1 MKIYY
6 TDRIEGNIIVCQ
18 SEDGSM
24 LELERDVLPD
34 AKEGDC
40 IVYDGST
47 YTIDRERTKKRKE
60 EMDTLLNSLFN

>member
-6 TDRIEGNIIVCQ
+6 VDRIEGSTIVCQ
-18 SEDGSM
+18 SEEGDMHEISAD
-24 LELERDVLPD
+24 LLTE

-47 YTIDRERTKKRKE
+47 YAIDKERTEKRKE
-60 EMDTLLNSLFN
+60 EMDRLLNSVFS